1 MTDDLAARLLEAQ
14 VEYLRGQLT
23 DPQAFTELAREEMTS
38 FLADASH
45 LTLSQAVSREM
56 IKAVAHKYAIA
67 FPVEGAIPELVGQVA
82 ARLYAHSRND
92 DLRLSDIIDRKHFD
106 DLATGVADL
115 GITRRLVERIL
126 DSPATVDAAVDVMH
140 RAVDSSRLPEKL
152 GRLVDGT
159 VENVTRRGARFVLQA
174 NKADS
179 DELVVATIRDL
190 WAANADQS
198 IGEMSTLV
206 EPGDVE
212 DVVVLIFEFWRTFR
226 DTDYF
231 AALLSEGVD
240 EVFEAYGDT
249 PLDELLAELGVG
261 YDDLVEEALRFGP
274 HVIAQIDRHGFIE
287 AALRRRLAPFY
298 RSEAFTA
305 AVR

>member
-14 VEYLRGQLT
+14 VAYLRSQLT
-23 DPQAFTELAREEMTS
+23 DPEAFAGLAREEITS

-45 LTLSQAVSREM
+45 LTLSQAVSRDM

-82 ARLYAHSRND
+82 ARLYMHSRND

-115 GITRRLVERIL
+115 GITRRLVERVL

-152 GRLVDGT
+152 GRFVDGT
-159 VENVTRRGARFVLQA
+159 VESVTRRGARFVLQA

-179 DELVVATIRDL
+179 DELVVDTIRDL
-190 WAANADQS
+190 WTANADQS

-240 EVFEAYGDT
+240 E
-249 PLDELLAELGVG
+249 
-261 YDDLVEEALRFGP
+261 
-274 HVIAQIDRHGFIE
+274 
-287 AALRRRLAPFY
+287 
-298 RSEAFTA
+298 
-305 AVR
+305 

>member
-23 DPQAFTELAREEMTS
+23 DPQAFTELAREEITS

-179 DELVVATIRDL
+179 VELVVATIRDL

-274 HVIAQIDRHGFIE
+274 HVIAQIDRRGFIE

-298 RSEAFTA
+298 SSEAFTA